1 MRYEIDGQDVG
12 VSTPIDEVSGGET
25 AVLITAKQQKGGG
38 GMLADVVHT
47 PVSHDKI
54 AVLCGDHEEA
64 ARARDW
70 GRVCSGSISFEER

>member
-47 PVSHDKI
+47 PVILDKI
-54 AVLCGDHEEA
+54 AMLCSDHEDA
-64 ARARDW
+64 ARAL
-70 GRVCSGSISFEER
+70 